1 MSEFP
6 FHKLKIKN
14 SQKEIEPQ
22 EILLDSLAK
31 KKEEEFGLSERK
43 LELPLSQK
51 IIQGFF
57 LAFFIVVFIF
67 LARTLQLQ
75 VLQGETLAQLSK
87 ENEFV
92 IRSIKAERGVIY
104 DSNFNQLVFNKPSFD
119 FFCQGKIVS
128 EKLDHQTLL
137 FLKTRINEYPGCEI
151 KNNTAREYILGSVF
165 SQLIGYKRK
174 TEEKT
179 GLEQYYDDILKA
191 KDGQLQ
197 IKRDA
202 KGSIISKE
210 ITSLPEPG
218 QSLVLWL
225 NADLQKKLYQSLEQ
239 IIREV
244 GSRSGAAIALDPK
257 TGGVLA
263 LVSYPSFD
271 NNLFSQEI
279 SQEEW
284 QILNNN
290 PNDPLFNR
298 AISGIGYPTGSI
310 IKPLIG
316 IAALEEGIINPD
328 SQIYSPLEICVQNPW
343 YLEKQD
349 CYADWK
355 YHGNSD
361 LKRAIAES
369 VNTFFYQVGGG
380 YQNLKGLGAS
390 KIKKWLE
397 IFGWGSMTG
406 IDLPKEGKGILPDL
420 EQDWRLGDTYHLSIG
435 QGRFAVTPIQV
446 AAAFV
451 AVANGGKLFQP
462 QVVKEIIDSEK
473 NLIKSLEPK
482 FLKEIL
488 MSKENLETVRQGMRQ
503 SVTFSQSPAHILN
516 SLPVAVAS
524 KTGTAQTGKEEIY
537 HNWLTVFGPYED
549 SSIVLTII
557 IEDVKGTQAAALPV
571 AREVLEWYFSTS
583 QLDINYK

>member
-1 MSEFP
+1 MSKFP
-6 FHKLKIKN
+6 FHKLKVKN

-22 EILLDSLAK
+22 EVLLDSLAK
-31 KKEEEFGLSERK
+31 KREEELGISEKK
-43 LELPLSQK
+43 LELPISQK
-51 IIQGFF
+51 IMQGFF

-67 LARTLQLQ
+67 LVRTFQLQ
-75 VLQGETLAQLSK
+75 ILEGETFAQLSK
-87 ENEFV
+87 ENEFI

-119 FFCQGKIVS
+119 FFCQDKIVS

-137 FLKTRINEYPGCEI
+137 FFETRIDDYPGCEI
-151 KNNTAREYILGSVF
+151 KNNTVREYILGPVF

-179 GLEQYYDDILKA
+179 GLEQYYDYILKA
-191 KDGQLQ
+191 RDGQLQ

-202 KGSIISKE
+202 KGNIISKE
-210 ITSLPEPG
+210 IVSLPEPG

-239 IIREV
+239 TIKGV
-244 GSRSGAAIALDPK
+244 GSRVGAAIALDPK

-271 NNLFSQEI
+271 NNLFSQEL
-279 SQEEW
+279 SSDAW
-284 QILNNN
+284 QSLNNN
-290 PNDPLFNR
+290 PDHPFFNR
-298 AISGIGYPTGSI
+298 VIAGIGYPTGSV

-316 IAALEEGIINPD
+316 IAALEEGVIGPD
-328 SQIYSPLEICVQNPW
+328 TQIYSPLEICVQNPW
-343 YLEKQD
+343 YPEKQD

-397 IFGWGSMTG
+397 IFGWGSTTG
-406 IDLPKEGKGILPDL
+406 IDLPEEGKGILPDL

-435 QGRFAVTPIQV
+435 QGRFTVTPLQV

-462 QVVKEIIDSEK
+462 QIAKEIIDSEK
-473 NLIKSLEPK
+473 NLIKSPEPK
-482 FLKEIL
+482 LLKEIL
-488 MSKENLETVRQGMRQ
+488 VSEENLETVRQGMRQ
-503 SVTFSQSPAHILN
+503 SVTFSESPAHILN

-537 HNWLTVFGPYED
+537 HNWLPDWYEYRQRRLLVD
-549 SSIVLTII
+549 C
-557 IEDVKGTQAAALPV
+557 
-571 AREVLEWYFSTS
+571 RC
-583 QLDINYK
+583 